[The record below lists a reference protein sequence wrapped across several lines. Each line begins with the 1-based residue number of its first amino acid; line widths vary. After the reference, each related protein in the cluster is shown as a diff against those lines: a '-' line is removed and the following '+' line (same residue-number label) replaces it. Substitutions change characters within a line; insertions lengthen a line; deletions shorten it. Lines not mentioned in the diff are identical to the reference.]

1 MVKFEARAKVL
12 LKFVFSEFSLL
23 RIVHIFFFNKC
34 RGAELENL
42 RLGKSFK
49 VEPFLY

>member
-12 LKFVFSEFSLL
+12 LKFLSLQSFQFF
-23 RIVHIFFFNKC
+23 IAANCTHFFFNQC

-42 RLGKSFK
+42 RFRQKF
-49 VEPFLY
+49 